1 MQKTMK
7 TRVLIAKVGCDIH
20 ERGALT
26 ISKALRDAGMEVIYT
41 GRYQT
46 PKSVAIA
53 AVSEDVDVIALSDHT
68 GSLPII
74 AAAVLDELRKLEAA
88 DIPIITG
95 GLLTPEDV
103 KALEKMGVSGNCGP
117 GTPIEDIITLIED
130 IAAPSHRQ
138 HQERREHQVAS

>member
-1 MQKTMK
+1 MREGRK

-26 ISKALRDAGMEVIYT
+26 LSRALRDAGMEVIYT

-46 PKSVAIA
+46 PEGVASA

-74 AAAVLDELRKLEAA
+74 AGQVTDALKAQGAAQ
-88 DIPIITG
+88 IPIAAG
-95 GLLTPEDV
+95 GLLTPDDV
-103 KALEKMGVSGNCGP
+103 RALEGLGVSGNYGP
-117 GTPIEDIITLIED
+117 GTPIETIVEHFKEL
-130 IAAPSHRQ
+130 A
-138 HQERREHQVAS
+138 RE

>member
-1 MQKTMK
+1 MSSSMNKARK
-7 TRVLIAKVGCDIH
+7 KRVMIAKVGCDIH

-26 ISKALRDAGMEVIYT
+26 LMTSLRDAGMEVIYT

-46 PKSVAIA
+46 ASGVANA

-74 AAAVLDELRKLEAA
+74 AVQVIEELKKLDAA
-88 DIPIITG
+88 DMHIIAG

-103 KALEKMGVSGNCGP
+103 KELEGMGVTGNCGP
-117 GTPIEDIITLIED
+117 GTPVEDIIDHINGLV
-130 IAAPSHRQ
+130 SG
-138 HQERREHQVAS
+138 

>member
-1 MQKTMK
+1 MQEARKI
-7 TRVLIAKVGCDIH
+7 RLLIAKVGCDIH

-26 ISKALRDAGMEVIYT
+26 LSRALRDAGMEVIYT

-46 PKSVAIA
+46 PQGVANA

-74 AAAVLDELRKLEAA
+74 AGQVISELKALGAANV
-88 DIPIITG
+88 PITAG

-103 KALEKMGVSGNCGP
+103 KALEGMGVSGNYGP
-117 GTPIEDIITLIED
+117 GTPIETII
-130 IAAPSHRQ
+130 
-138 HQERREHQVAS
+138 EHIKGLVGP